1 MCSGVN
7 KVLERLKPNTTGCML
22 INIVLT
28 VVDKFGERTVTK
40 NLSGTG
46 RHENNLIVL

>member
-7 KVLERLKPNTTGCML
+7 KVLERLKLNKTGCVL
-22 INIVLT
+22 VNIVLT
-28 VVDKFGERTVTK
+28 VVDKFGEHTVTK

-46 RHENNLIVL
+46 